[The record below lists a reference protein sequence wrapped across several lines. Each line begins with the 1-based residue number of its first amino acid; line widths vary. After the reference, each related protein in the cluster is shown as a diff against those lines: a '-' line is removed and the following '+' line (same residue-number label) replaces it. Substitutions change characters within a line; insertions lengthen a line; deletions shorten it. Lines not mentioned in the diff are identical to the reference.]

1 MSLRKMLRENRVP
14 EGKGHSLNSAHLHY
28 HPPPQPSAHWQD
40 VKGEENDQ
48 CHQRL
53 WSLTQVCGLR
63 KDRVKEVKVIRLNLL
78 LPQLNTHTHRITGN
92 STVLLAHS
100 PSSPSCTYCKASSFP
115 AGPGDGNLFSFWP
128 ISSMDAGVS

>member
-1 MSLRKMLRENRVP
+1 MLRENRVP
-14 EGKGHSLNSAHLHY
+14 EGKGHSLNSAHLPP
-28 HPPPQPSAHWQD
+28 HPPPHPQPLAHWQD

-78 LPQLNTHTHRITGN
+78 LPQTHIHTHNHWELNRIAHCL
-92 STVLLAHS
+92 SILSLLHLQQGIL
-100 PSSPSCTYCKASSFP
+100 FP
-115 AGPGDGNLFSFWP
+115 RRTR
-128 ISSMDAGVS
+128 